1 MNYACRFSL
10 LLLSSVSL
18 TSCLQ
23 EEGPT
28 PINLVQT
35 NNVIYLQNIVTK
47 TDNAVTKFNNLIKQG
62 NVIVDFYA
70 DWCGPCKAM
79 SSVIGQLAA
88 QYPNVTFLKV
98 NTDMFPEIS
107 SSIRSIPTIVFYKNG
122 QQVHRQS
129 GALTAQQM
137 GALIRKLF

>member
-1 MNYACRFSL
+1 
-10 LLLSSVSL
+10 
-18 TSCLQ
+18 
-23 EEGPT
+23 
-28 PINLVQT
+28 
-35 NNVIYLQNIVTK
+35 
-47 TDNAVTKFNNLIKQG
+47 
-62 NVIVDFYA
+62 
-70 DWCGPCKAM
+70 M

-129 GALTAQQM
+129 GALTVQQM
-137 GALIRKLF
+137 GALIQKLF